1 MRVAENFEARIRELL
16 SQRHERWQRED
27 EIANGSPADEE
38 DFAVVPIH
46 SLKNRPNR
54 TFNPLAS
61 LRGFLEDVSSC
72 WIVSLIVPRASHYA
86 KPNRAAADYEDF
98 AARVTHI
105 QTVPPQRATPGV
117 AAS

>member
-46 SLKNRPNR
+46 ILKNRPDS
-54 TFNPLAS
+54 TFDPLAR
-61 LRGFLEDVSSC
+61 LRGFLGDVSSW
-72 WIVSLIVPRASHYA
+72 WIVSLIVPSASLYV
-86 KPNRAAADYEDF
+86 KPNRAAADDDDF